1 MTFWWTIITHNV
13 FIFKIISGNSLVV
26 QWLGLCGFIAEG
38 LVGELRSPKL
48 QGAAKKEKED
58 CFIKVDS

>member
-1 MTFWWTIITHNV
+1 MRQE
-13 FIFKIISGNSLVV
+13 KASEGSSLVV